1 VCKLVRNLLT
11 QQLRVSA
18 MMCYALQVL
27 KALADP
33 AHTYS
38 KYSTGNIGTLRDDV
52 PEGMDTR
59 TELLK
64 FHDVCFVIISVLMTY
79 VQQCSLLCSACT
91 DASAIATSA
100 ACIIHVLSVL
110 DA

>member
-1 VCKLVRNLLT
+1 
-11 QQLRVSA
+11 
-18 MMCYALQVL
+18 MQVL

-64 FHDVCFVIISVLMTY
+64 FHNVRLSTNLGYSPWFIGACA
-79 VQQCSLLCSACT
+79 QECSLLCSACT
-91 DASAIATSA
+91 DASAI
-100 ACIIHVLSVL
+100 VLVL
-110 DA
+110 RVFFMSNC